1 MTLVKICG
9 LTEPATLDAAVA
21 AGADH
26 VGLVFFPRSPRHLSF
41 DRAAGLAA
49 RVPDRVR
56 RVGVFVDADDAFL
69 ETAVRAGRLDAVQ
82 LHGDEPPARA
92 ADVKRRFGIEVWKAV
107 PVRTRADIDGARAY
121 RGSADR
127 LLFDAK
133 APKGAD
139 LPGGNGLRF
148 DWRLLDGAAIGM
160 AWGLSGGLDPESVA
174 DAIGATGAPLVDVS
188 SGVEDAPGVK
198 SAEKIGAFVRAV
210 RER

>member
-1 MTLVKICG
+1 VTLIKICG

-21 AGADH
+21 AGCDH
-26 VGLVFFPRSPRHLSF
+26 VGFVFFPRSPRHLDF

-49 RVPDRVR
+49 RVPGTVK
-56 RVGVFVDADDAFL
+56 RVGVFVDPDDGLL
-69 ETAVRAGRLDAVQ
+69 EIAIRAGRLDALQ
-82 LHGDEPPARA
+82 LHGEEPPARV
-92 ADVKRRFGIEVWKAV
+92 ADVKRRFGLEVWKAV
-107 PVRTRADIDGARAY
+107 PVRTRGDIEAARAY

-148 DWRLLDGAAIGM
+148 DWRLLEGTSIGM
-160 AWGLSGGLDPESVA
+160 PWGLSGGLDPASVA

-198 SAEKIGAFVRAV
+198 SADKIKAFIKAV